1 MHEMNRQRSRTDQ
14 PIKESPFDPFLAGF
28 LAAVGELGGGYSFQ
42 SHGAGLARR
51 LDVDPAFIEAL
62 TINARRRSLIE
73 PFYPSSH
80 RNTVRLRVSARG
92 ERFLAALGD
101 SDPE

>member
-1 MHEMNRQRSRTDQ
+1 MHEMNRQGSRTNQ
-14 PIKESPFDPFLAGF
+14 SIKESPFDPFLDGF

-42 SHGAGLARR
+42 SHGAGIARR
-51 LDVDPAFIEAL
+51 LEVDPAFIEAL

-80 RNTVRLRVSARG
+80 RSTVRWRVSARG
-92 ERFLAALGD
+92 KQFLAALNSPG
-101 SDPE
+101 PE